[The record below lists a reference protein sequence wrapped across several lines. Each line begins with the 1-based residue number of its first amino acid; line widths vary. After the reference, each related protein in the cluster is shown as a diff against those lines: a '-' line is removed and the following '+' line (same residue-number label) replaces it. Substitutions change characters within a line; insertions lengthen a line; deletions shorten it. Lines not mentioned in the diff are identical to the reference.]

1 MQIQDSKQKN
11 RHNTLYADI
20 DLSKKYVRYI
30 HPRGK
35 IKKTDSKPVMQI
47 DLSKKYVHTRGRI
60 KKTDSKPVMQIDLS
74 KKYVH
79 TRCRIKKNRLKTRY
93 ADRPE

>member
-20 DLSKKYVRYI
+20 DLSKKYV

-35 IKKTDSKPVMQI
+35 IKKTDSKPAMQI

-60 KKTDSKPVMQIDLS
+60 KK
-74 KKYVH
+74 
-79 TRCRIKKNRLKTRY
+79 NRLKTRY
-93 ADRPE
+93 SDRPE